1 MENIKSFLESKL
13 NKYGV
18 NNSNIYYL
26 VKLNNDESVKGKIY
40 YSVWDKHMLSSMKSQ
55 SNYISTLTTGDKES
69 LTKIAGEAN
78 KTGKLNIQ
86 NMQ

>member
-26 VKLNNDESVKGKIY
+26 VKLNMMN
-40 YSVWDKHMLSSMKSQ
+40 L
-55 SNYISTLTTGDKES
+55 
-69 LTKIAGEAN
+69 
-78 KTGKLNIQ
+78 
-86 NMQ
+86 

>member
-69 LTKIAGEAN
+69 LTKIAREAN